1 LRHEKRHD
9 MGTSQKVHFLR
20 QELFTGQSFNAVVK
34 TKFDTTPNFCGYVQI
49 IPVQIV
55 LLLSNLRF
63 GLSMVIIA
71 ILVFW

>member
-1 LRHEKRHD
+1 
-9 MGTSQKVHFLR
+9 MGTSQKVQYVG
-20 QELFTGQSFNAVVK
+20 QEFFTGESFNAVVK
-34 TKFDTTPNFCGYVQI
+34 TKFDTTPDFCGYVQI